1 MTKQIDID
9 PITFEVIKNALA
21 SIADEMALVLMRS
34 AYSPV
39 VRDTMDYST
48 ALCDREGRVVAQGLT
63 LAVQLGAFPDIMRKI
78 VENFRADTHPGD
90 VFIANDPYGSG
101 GQHLPDIY
109 VVKPIFHD
117 GALEGYATT
126 MAHHSDV
133 GGIAPGSVA
142 MHATE
147 IFQEGLRLPLLK
159 LYERGEENRTL
170 FKIIERN
177 TRQPIEVLGDLRA
190 QLAACHAA
198 ERGLTEI
205 LVKYGS
211 VPLKAYIE
219 ALHDHAERLMR
230 AEIAAIPD
238 GRYSYTDYIDGF
250 GEEPEP
256 IAIAATLEVRGE
268 TFTVDLTGTSPQ
280 VAAAINCPIAMV
292 NSVCYGAIRC
302 IGSRDIPNCEGYMRP
317 ITVVAPVGT
326 IVNPLE
332 PAACAA
338 RGVIGY
344 RVFDAIMGAL
354 AQVVPDKVI
363 AASEGGPSLFSIGG
377 SHKGKPFVLTE
388 VMVGTWGA
396 RAGRDGI
403 EGISNPMANLS
414 NQPVELIE
422 AALPLEIIRYGLNP
436 DSGGPGK
443 YRGGLGCVRDFRI
456 RAREAS
462 LTLRSDRRDHPPYGL
477 LGGAPGGSSNN
488 TLGEGAATR
497 VLPSMPMEA
506 FALKDGD
513 VFRHVA
519 AGGGGFGHAAERDP
533 QRVLDDVIDEKVS
546 IEAAREHYGVVI
558 DAERSAVD
566 GPATEKLRRHMV
578 RQSPEPSKAAAAPM
592 T

>member
-1 MTKQIDID
+1 MPEKTTVD

-48 ALCDREGRVVAQGLT
+48 ALCDRHGRVVAQGLT
-63 LAVQLGAFPDIMRKI
+63 LAIQLGAFPDLMRRI
-78 VENFRADTHPGD
+78 VEVYGEDTRPGD

-109 VVKPIFHD
+109 VVKPVFFD

-147 IFQEGLRLPLLK
+147 IYQEGLRIPLLK
-159 LYERGEENRTL
+159 LYEGGEKNTTL
-170 FKIIERN
+170 FQVIERN
-177 TRQPIEVLGDLRA
+177 TRQPVEVLGDLRA

-198 ERGLTEI
+198 EKGLTEL
-205 LVKYGS
+205 LVKYGA
-211 VPLKAYIE
+211 VELHAYIE

-230 AEIAAIPD
+230 MEIAAIPD

-250 GEEPEP
+250 GEQPEP
-256 IAIAATLEVRGE
+256 IAIAVNLKVAGE
-268 TFTVDLTGTSPQ
+268 NFTVDLTGTSPQ
-280 VAAAINCPIAMV
+280 VAAAINCPIAMS

-302 IGSRDIPNCEGYMRP
+302 IGSREIPNCEGYMRP
-317 ITVVAPVGT
+317 ITVSAPAGT
-326 IVNPLE
+326 IVNPRL

-354 AQVVPDKVI
+354 TQIVPDKVM

-377 SHKGKPFVLTE
+377 YHEGKPFVLTE

-396 RAGRDGI
+396 RAARDGI
-403 EGISNPMANLS
+403 EGISNPIANLS

-422 AALPLEIIRYGLNP
+422 ATLPLEIIRYGLNP

-456 RAREAS
+456 RGAPEAS

-477 LGGAPGGSSNN
+477 LGGEPGGSSTN
-488 TLGEGAATR
+488 TLGEGAGAR
-497 VLPSMPMEA
+497 LLPSMPMEA

-519 AGGGGFGHAAERDP
+519 AGGGGFGNAIEREP

-546 IEAAREHYGVVI
+546 IAAARERYGVII
-558 DAERSAVD
+558 DAERLTVD
-566 GPATEKLRRHMV
+566 GPATEKLRMGLV
-578 RQSPEPSKAAAAPM
+578 GC
-592 T
+592 